1 MSRVCEL
8 TGKKFMS
15 GNNVSHANNKTKR
28 KFDIN
33 LQPVSFQSDILKET
47 FKMKIAAST
56 IWTVSKHGGLD
67 AFIMKTAESKL
78 SAQALK
84 IKRKMLK
91 KLAPKK

>member
-56 IWTVSKHGGLD
+56 IRTVSKHGGLD
-67 AFIMKTAESKL
+67 AFIMKTAESK
-78 SAQALK
+78 
-84 IKRKMLK
+84 
-91 KLAPKK
+91 